1 MYEEKHWMMAMNS
14 VGHLVLGWGEKKSYT
29 VIYCNTP
36 GYMLKKKTLDS
47 NDHLYTASPVSER
60 IKETHDVTLAE
71 KPTLLN

>member
-14 VGHLVLGWGEKKSYT
+14 AGHLVLGWGKKKSYWKYT
-29 VIYCNTP
+29 SLHV
-36 GYMLKKKTLDS
+36 KEKTLDS

-60 IKETHDVTLAE
+60 IKETHNVTLAE